1 MSRGG
6 GSAQTAAERGSYSLH
21 SAAEASRVANETLGR
36 VEAALAA
43 SSAHTAAHSSQLNTS
58 AGHHSVAFAQPSPG
72 ASRMGGDASYLGDME
87 DRSHGE
93 ESHQGQGG
101 SIRWASRTGG
111 RRGPDV
117 DPAFTASGRL
127 IPHRTLAPER
137 SMTAVRAALSG
148 EIAELQ
154 SRYER
159 LLSGLQSGDSAD
171 EEASTAALSELAL
184 VLQDKMQQ
192 LELLRQASEEIT
204 DARERSP
211 VRNPAAAARRTQALR
226 TMQRLREIAAE
237 TSRIGADVSADGRDA
252 KMFR

>member
-1 MSRGG
+1 
-6 GSAQTAAERGSYSLH
+6 
-21 SAAEASRVANETLGR
+21 

-43 SSAHTAAHSSQLNTS
+43 SSAHTAAHASQFDSSMGQ
-58 AGHHSVAFAQPSPG
+58 HSSVSFAQASPG
-72 ASRMGGDASYLGDME
+72 ASRFGGDASFLGDA
-87 DRSHGE
+87 DDASHAAAGAA
-93 ESHQGQGG
+93 QQGG
-101 SIRWASRTGG
+101 RSVAWGSRTAGT
-111 RRGPDV
+111 RGPDV
-117 DPAFTASGRL
+117 DPTFTASGRL

-159 LLSGLQSGDSAD
+159 LLGGLQQGGDGHGD
-171 EEASTAALSELAL
+171 GGSTAALSELAL
-184 VLQDKMQQ
+184 VLQDKMHQ

-226 TMQRLREIAAE
+226 TMQRMREIAAE
-237 TSRIGADVSADGRDA
+237 TSRIGADVSANGRDTSLL
-252 KMFR
+252 R